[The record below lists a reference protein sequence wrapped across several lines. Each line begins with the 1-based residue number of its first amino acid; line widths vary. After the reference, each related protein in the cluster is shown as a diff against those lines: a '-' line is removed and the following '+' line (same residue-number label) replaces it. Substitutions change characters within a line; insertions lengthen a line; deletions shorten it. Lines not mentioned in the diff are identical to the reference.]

1 MHTPVRKLSS
11 KKKAKSPKGPAGRL
25 SAGLKRTLW
34 GEEDADSSSSSGPSK
49 KSSKKK
55 DAKVSSVLELAADA
69 EGRQLHQQSTD
80 KESEITPKK
89 DKKKKKKSKKE

>member
-25 SAGLKRTLW
+25 SAGVKRTLW
-34 GEEDADSSSSSGPSK
+34 GEEDADSSSSSSPSK

-55 DAKVSSVLELAADA
+55 DAKVSSVLEELAADA
-69 EGRQLHQQSTD
+69 EG
-80 KESEITPKK
+80 
-89 DKKKKKKSKKE
+89 